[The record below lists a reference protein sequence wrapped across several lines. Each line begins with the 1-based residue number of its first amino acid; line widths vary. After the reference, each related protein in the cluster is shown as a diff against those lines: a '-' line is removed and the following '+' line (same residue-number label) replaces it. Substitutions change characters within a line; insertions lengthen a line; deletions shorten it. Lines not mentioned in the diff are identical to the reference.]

1 MVFKFLKV
9 FDSSNLKLVK
19 RGVKEERSKERKEH
33 GSQEAVPKP
42 EP

>member
-1 MVFKFLKV
+1 MVFKV
-9 FDSSNLKLVK
+9 FDSNNLKLK
-19 RGVKEERSKERKEH
+19 RVVKEERSKERKEH